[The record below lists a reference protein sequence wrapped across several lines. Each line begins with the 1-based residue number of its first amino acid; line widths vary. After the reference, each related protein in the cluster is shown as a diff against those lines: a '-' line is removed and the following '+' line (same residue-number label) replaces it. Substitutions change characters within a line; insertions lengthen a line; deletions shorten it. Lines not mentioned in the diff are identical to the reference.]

1 MVTHRVGGTTLA
13 IMTGSGVTVAVHP
26 RRADGAGVIERTGTH
41 VTALNTAALAAFS
54 SSAPH
59 RSKRRIPPGPDAR
72 AAAEVLRANNNPSAA
87 DDSAAA
93 PVIDLAVYAR
103 AVESRRTLP

>member
-1 MVTHRVGGTTLA
+1 MAPRWRSRPA
-13 IMTGSGVTVAVHP
+13 TGSPSRFIPGGP
-26 RRADGAGVIERTGTH
+26 DGAGVTERTDTH

-72 AAAEVLRANNNPSAA
+72 AAADALRAKNNPSPA
-87 DDSAAA
+87 DGSAAA
-93 PVIDLAVYAR
+93 PVIDLTVYAR
-103 AVESRRTLP
+103 AAESRRTLP